1 VRREIP
7 ISTTY
12 EEAIEALSQFFTL
25 DFQDSVASKCLPLRY
40 YDNSIKVIEDKSYS
54 QGMLVAHIV
63 LTRFSVGLWLLV
75 WVPLEFYGRYV
86 VAQNVQVWI
95 TAGEDSLVANIKGSD
110 GWVQITEVFVR
121 RNLVNQRE
129 VRDG

>member
-1 VRREIP
+1 MKTEIP
-7 ISTTY
+7 ISATH

-25 DFQDSVASKCLPLRY
+25 DFQASGANKCLPLRY

-63 LTRFSVGLWLLV
+63 LTLFSVGLWLLV
-75 WVPLEFYGRYV
+75 WVPLEFYGRYMA
-86 VAQNVQVWI
+86 AQNVQVWI

-121 RNLVNQRE
+121 RNLVNQRGG
-129 VRDG
+129 RDG